1 MELSETSITE
11 LAEREIYTV
20 SELTR
25 AVKFILEENF
35 HDIWVE
41 GEISNFKVS
50 NSGHAYFTLKDEE
63 SQLRVVLFR
72 LNKRLLKFEPDDGLH
87 VIVRGRISVYEARGE
102 YQLIADYME
111 PKGIGALQLAFE
123 QLKEKLFKE
132 GLFDE
137 AHKKPIPDF
146 PNKIAIVT
154 SPTGAA
160 IRDILRIIGRRFPN
174 IHIIIYPVMVQGEGA
189 AEKIAMAITELNGLS
204 DIDVMIVGRGGG
216 SIEDLWAFNE
226 EVVARAIYNSHIPV
240 ISAVGHEI
248 DYTISD
254 FVADLRAPTPSAA
267 AELVVRDRRE
277 VIQNITSL
285 EKRLINAVQNKVYI
299 LKGNL
304 TGLQERR
311 VLKSPFDKIYEL
323 QQRVDEMELRIKKTI
338 NHRIEMLDKELS
350 GITGRLDALSPL
362 AVMKRGYSICRRL
375 PDMKIIKDISE
386 VEKGGEVNVKLHK
399 GELVCHVAER
409 KQ

>member
-1 MELSETSITE
+1 MELSEASITE

-25 AVKFILEENF
+25 AVKFVLEENF

-174 IHIIIYPVMVQGEGA
+174 VHIIIYPVMVQGEGA
-189 AEKIAMAITELNGLS
+189 AEGIAMAIAELNGLS

-216 SIEDLWAFNE
+216 SIEDLGAFNE

-386 VEKGGEVNVKLHK
+386 VEKGGEVNIKLHK
-399 GELVCHVAER
+399 GELFCHVAER

>member
-226 EVVARAIYNSHIPV
+226 EVVARAIYNSHIPI

>member
-25 AVKFILEENF
+25 AVKFVLEENF

-174 IHIIIYPVMVQGEGA
+174 VHIIIYPVMVQGEGA
-189 AEKIAMAITELNGLS
+189 AEGIAMAIAELNGLS
-204 DIDVMIVGRGGG
+204 DIDVMIKITEYDPATISQIYDIVFEINLEYDTFI
-216 SIEDLWAFNE
+216 STTIFSNKEIEEGPMAE
-226 EVVARAIYNSHIPV
+226 SPIYKIICKEGIPV
-240 ISAVGHEI
+240 
-248 DYTISD
+248 
-254 FVADLRAPTPSAA
+254 
-267 AELVVRDRRE
+267 
-277 VIQNITSL
+277 
-285 EKRLINAVQNKVYI
+285 
-299 LKGNL
+299 
-304 TGLQERR
+304 
-311 VLKSPFDKIYEL
+311 
-323 QQRVDEMELRIKKTI
+323 
-338 NHRIEMLDKELS
+338 
-350 GITGRLDALSPL
+350 
-362 AVMKRGYSICRRL
+362 
-375 PDMKIIKDISE
+375 
-386 VEKGGEVNVKLHK
+386 
-399 GELVCHVAER
+399 
-409 KQ
+409 